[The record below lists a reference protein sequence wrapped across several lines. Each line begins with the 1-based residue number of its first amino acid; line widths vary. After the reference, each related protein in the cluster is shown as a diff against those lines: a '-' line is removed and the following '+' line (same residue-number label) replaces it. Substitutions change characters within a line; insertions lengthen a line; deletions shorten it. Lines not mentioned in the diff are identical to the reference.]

1 MSQEQTF
8 KIHLARRKH
17 GRVELIEGEAP
28 PKPVWTTQPAR
39 IARLVALAHR
49 IEDLIRAGRIRDYAE
64 VAAVS
69 GITRARVSQIVNLL
83 LLAPDLQEELLFQL
97 RPAQGREVIGESLI
111 RDIALE
117 PDWAVQRRM
126 LAKLMVRAGSGSE
139 QRN

>member
-1 MSQEQTF
+1 MSQAQTF

-17 GRVELIEGEAP
+17 GRVELVEGDAP
-28 PKPVWTTQPAR
+28 PKPVWTAQPSR

-49 IEDLIRAGRIRDYAE
+49 IENLVRAGSIRDYAE
-64 VAAVS
+64 VATVA

-83 LLAPDLQEELLFQL
+83 LLAPDLQEQLLFQL

-126 LAKLMVRAGSGSE
+126 LATVLGRAGSGSE
-139 QRN
+139 RRN